1 MKKNRRSTRTNKT
14 DYISPGRLNLKAPA
28 PTQPTVAKRTDGYA
42 AQIAPKTISRTRQ
55 DIASWKSAL
64 RQADNVDMPK
74 RVLLHKLYKDIML
87 DALLSSQITNRRMIS
102 TSAPF
107 TLKKGDTADD
117 VSTALLKS
125 LPWFGELIGHIFDTQ
140 LSGTALVE
148 MVTDKN
154 GVLKPVL
161 IPKQNVIPEK
171 GILLLDETA
180 TTGIDFRN
188 VKEYGSWLL
197 EFGKPDEFG
206 ILNKAVPHVLIKRF
220 AQSCWSELCEIY
232 GIPPRVMKTN
242 TQNPAMLDR
251 AEMMMRDM
259 GAAAWFI
266 IDDSEEFEFATGAVT
281 TGDVYNNLIRLC
293 NNENSLLIVGAVIGQ
308 DTKNGNE
315 SKEKVSVEQLMR
327 LAESDKRLV
336 EGYMNTVVL
345 PGLFKIG
352 LLPDGLIFAFDP
364 QEDTRELYT
373 RTIGFMQYMDVDP
386 EWVKQKFG
394 IEVTGI
400 KQTPAGGTGANFQS
414 DPKKK

>member
-1 MKKNRRSTRTNKT
+1 MKKKQRS
-14 DYISPGRLNLKAPA
+14 LKATV

-42 AQIAPKTISRTRQ
+42 AQIAPKSISRTRQ
-55 DIASWKSAL
+55 DIATWKAAL

-87 DALLSSQITNRRMIS
+87 DALLSSQISNRRMIS
-102 TSAPF
+102 TAAPF
-107 TLKKGDTADD
+107 SLNKGDTQDE

-125 LPWFGELIGHIFDTQ
+125 LPWFSDLIGHIFDTQ

-154 GVLKPVL
+154 GVLAPVL
-161 IPKQNVIPEK
+161 LPKQNIIAEK

-180 TTGIDFRN
+180 TTGIDYRN
-188 VKEYGSWLL
+188 AKEYGSWIM
-197 EFGKPDEFG
+197 EFGRPDDFG
-206 ILNKAVPHVLIKRF
+206 ILNKAVPHVLMKRF

-242 TQNPAMLDR
+242 TQDLAMLDR
-251 AEMMMRDM
+251 AEVMMRDM

-266 IDDSEEFEFATGAVT
+266 IDDSEDFEFATGAAT
-281 TGDVYNNLIRLC
+281 NGDVYSNLIRLC
-293 NNENSLLIVGAVIGQ
+293 NNENSLLMSGAVIGQ

-364 QEDTRELYT
+364 QEDTGELYT
-373 RTIGFMQYMDVDP
+373 RTIGFLQYMDVDP
-386 EWVKQKFG
+386 EWVKLKFG
-394 IEVTGI
+394 IEVTGV
-400 KQTPAGGTGANFQS
+400 KQSTAGGTGANFPT

>member
-1 MKKNRRSTRTNKT
+1 MKNNRKH
-14 DYISPGRLNLKAPA
+14 LKAPA
-28 PTQPTVAKRTDGYA
+28 PTQPTVAKRTDGYY

-55 DIASWKSAL
+55 DIAAMKTAW
-64 RQADNVDMPK
+64 RQKDNVLMPK
-74 RVLLHKLYKDIML
+74 QVLLQKLYKDIML
-87 DALLSSQITNRRMIS
+87 DALLSSQIGNRRMIS

-107 TLKKGDTADD
+107 SLNKGETLDEA
-117 VSTALLKS
+117 STDLLKS
-125 LPWFGELIGHIFDTQ
+125 LPWFSDLIGHIWDSQMT
-140 LSGTALVE
+140 GTALVE

-154 GVLKPVL
+154 GVLNPVL
-161 IPKQNVIPEK
+161 IPKTNIIPEK
-171 GILLLDETA
+171 GILLLDETSFDGVLYREA
-180 TTGIDFRN
+180 
-188 VKEYGSWLL
+188 KEYGSWLM
-197 EFGKPDEFG
+197 EFGKPDDWG
-206 ILNKAVPHVLIKRF
+206 LLMKAVPHVLMKRF

-293 NNENSLLIVGAVIGQ
+293 NNENSILIVGAIIGQ

-345 PGLFKIG
+345 PTLFKIG
-352 LLPDGLIFAFDP
+352 LLPDGLIFAYDQ
-364 QEDTRELYT
+364 QENLDELYT
-373 RTIGFMQYMDVDP
+373 RTIGFLEYYEIAPEFIKYKFWVDFIGARQATLP
-386 EWVKQKFG
+386 
-394 IEVTGI
+394 
-400 KQTPAGGTGANFQS
+400 PAGGTGGNFPP
-414 DPKKK
+414 DPKKKK